1 MKLSLTNSIEKI
13 KKRRNEKK
21 GQYHLTCMSSV
32 ETEDLDNDM

>member
-1 MKLSLTNSIEKI
+1 MKQSLTISSEKI

-21 GQYHLTCMSSV
+21 GHITTCISSV